1 MAEHNI
7 NCKFM
12 VNGGELN
19 NVIDEIKANIDC
31 LDQRLTALET
41 AAADPMTQT
50 SSLVIPKMDE
60 DTLAD
65 NVEKIKEAFRNL
77 GGNIM
82 GVTMDSAIEACNNFN
97 KAFSNY
103 SHAEGY
109 YNRASNNN
117 SYAVGYNNIIQ
128 PTTLQEQDV
137 FIIGNEDEIWREGMK
152 WLDDTDE

>member
-1 MAEHNI
+1 MAEHNM
-7 NCKFM
+7 NVKLM
-12 VNGGELN
+12 VNDRELN
-19 NVIDEIKANIDC
+19 NVISEMKANIDF

-82 GVTMDSAIEACNNFN
+82 GITMDSAIEACNNFN
-97 KAFSNY
+97 KAFGNC
-103 SHAEGY
+103 SHAEGS

-117 SYAVGYNNIIQ
+117 SYAVGYNNVIQ

-137 FIIGNEDEIWREGMK
+137 FIIGNEDEI
-152 WLDDTDE
+152 